1 MTIYASLISE
11 SSDTMFMTTTSVV
24 EGHPVQ
30 NYIGLVSGEA
40 VAGIN
45 ALKDMGAGFR
55 NVFGGRSQ
63 GYEEEL
69 QNAREAAIAEMAQR
83 AQAMGAQGVIGIDI
97 EYSTLGQGN
106 MLLVACTGTAVTF

>member
-1 MTIYASLISE
+1 MLLSTTPTI
-11 SSDTMFMTTTSVV
+11 
-24 EGHPVQ
+24 EGYPIKRYLGV
-30 NYIGLVSGEA
+30 VSGEA

-69 QNAREAAIAEMAQR
+69 VNARESSLAEMAQR
-83 AQAMGAQGVIGIDI
+83 AEAMGASAVVGVQLD
-97 EYSTLGQGN
+97 YAVLGTGN
-106 MLLVACTGTAVTF
+106 MLLVAVTGTAVTF